1 MTFSEWLKVIFGAI
15 GVFLIPFI
23 KQFLTSV
30 GVILAN
36 AAMEAVTAAET
47 SGLNGAEKRAAAFKA
62 IVEKLKAQGITL
74 AAKTV
79 NSAIEA
85 ALAKLTAE
93 KKEAV

>member
-1 MTFSEWLKVIFGAI
+1 MSFSEWLKVIFGAI
-15 GVFLIPFI
+15 GTFLIPFI
-23 KQFLTSV
+23 KQFLTGV

-36 AAMEAVTAAET
+36 AAMEAVAAAELT
-47 SGLNGAEKRAAAFKA
+47 GADGAEKRAAAFKA
-62 IVEKLKAQGITL
+62 IVAKLKAHGITL
-74 AAKTV
+74 TAKTI